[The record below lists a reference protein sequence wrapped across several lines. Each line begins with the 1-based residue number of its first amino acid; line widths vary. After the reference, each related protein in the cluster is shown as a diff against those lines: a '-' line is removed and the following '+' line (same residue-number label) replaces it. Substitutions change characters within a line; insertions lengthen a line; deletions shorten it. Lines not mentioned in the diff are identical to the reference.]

1 MACGTP
7 IPTVLTIHG
16 IWPQDANDVPIPPY
30 NAATN
35 PCYSQAPIT
44 DPLVLETTAF
54 TPIESNLIS
63 LWPDL
68 KNPTKPGT
76 GFWETEWLK
85 HGTCSDYPNNPLDY
99 FKSALT
105 LRQGLTN
112 PATGLT
118 PGNRYMVQDVIKII
132 QSHTKASPE
141 IACNRNKTGGL
152 QLWEIRLCYAR
163 PTLSSQMITKIQN
176 CPHRLPFKNG
186 KTTGPCKLLTDFV
199 VFPI

>member
-30 NAATN
+30 NGATN
-35 PCYSQAPIT
+35 PCYSKAPIT
-44 DPLVLETTAF
+44 DRLVLETTAF

-68 KNPTKPGT
+68 KNPTQPGT
-76 GFWETEWLK
+76 GFWESEWLK

-105 LRQGLTN
+105 IRQGFTN
-112 PATGLT
+112 PGEYVSFVFAFIASVIEFM
-118 PGNRYMVQDVIKII
+118 YKMV
-132 QSHTKASPE
+132 E
-141 IACNRNKTGGL
+141 
-152 QLWEIRLCYAR
+152 
-163 PTLSSQMITKIQN
+163 
-176 CPHRLPFKNG
+176 
-186 KTTGPCKLLTDFV
+186 KLE
-199 VFPI
+199 